1 MDWTYAVIEAT
12 TERAPT
18 DSVSALIDEV
28 RQTSK
33 ETAKHTLRSM
43 EENARQGYWNG
54 SRPPLG
60 YRVVSAEQKGQRIK
74 KRLAVDA
81 VEAELV
87 SRIFRLYAE
96 GEDGS
101 GPLGTKKLALH
112 LNAAG
117 LRTRIGKPFTPKLVH
132 DILTRETYIGRHYF
146 NTEDS
151 RTREPKPRD
160 QWIEVA
166 VESIIDAETFEAVQG
181 SLRALNPKQT
191 PGRVSGSLHLLT
203 GILRCGYCG
212 GAMTMGAGKSG
223 RYKYYR
229 CCTKGRLG
237 PRACAGQSVPMLPT
251 DEAIVRRF
259 QECILDPVVF
269 ESLVEGLRSRIDVDR
284 KESGAS
290 SATRLLAEAEA
301 AVDRLF
307 QLVVTGAIAA
317 DSLDLKRHLETAI
330 ANRDQARSA
339 HAEVLSRTERPLP
352 QPSLARYRALADA

>member
-1 MDWTYAVIEAT
+1 
-12 TERAPT
+12 
-18 DSVSALIDEV
+18 
-28 RQTSK
+28 
-33 ETAKHTLRSM
+33 
-43 EENARQGYWNG
+43 
-54 SRPPLG
+54 
-60 YRVVSAEQKGQRIK
+60 
-74 KRLAVDA
+74 
-81 VEAELV
+81 
-87 SRIFRLYAE
+87 
-96 GEDGS
+96 
-101 GPLGTKKLALH
+101 
-112 LNAAG
+112 
-117 LRTRIGKPFTPKLVH
+117 
-132 DILTRETYIGRHYF
+132 
-146 NTEDS
+146 
-151 RTREPKPRD
+151 
-160 QWIEVA
+160 VA
-166 VESIIDAETFEAVQG
+166 VEPIIDRELFEAVQ
-181 SLRALNPKQT
+181 SRLRELNPKKT
-191 PGRVSGSLHLLT
+191 PGGVSGSPHLLT

-317 DSLDLKRHLETAI
+317 D
-330 ANRDQARSA
+330 
-339 HAEVLSRTERPLP
+339 
-352 QPSLARYRALADA
+352 

>member
-1 MDWTYAVIEAT
+1 
-12 TERAPT
+12 
-18 DSVSALIDEV
+18 
-28 RQTSK
+28 
-33 ETAKHTLRSM
+33 
-43 EENARQGYWNG
+43 
-54 SRPPLG
+54 
-60 YRVVSAEQKGQRIK
+60 
-74 KRLAVDA
+74 
-81 VEAELV
+81 
-87 SRIFRLYAE
+87 
-96 GEDGS
+96 
-101 GPLGTKKLALH
+101 
-112 LNAAG
+112 
-117 LRTRIGKPFTPKLVH
+117 
-132 DILTRETYIGRHYF
+132 
-146 NTEDS
+146 
-151 RTREPKPRD
+151 
-160 QWIEVA
+160 
-166 VESIIDAETFEAVQG
+166 
-181 SLRALNPKQT
+181 
-191 PGRVSGSLHLLT
+191 
-203 GILRCGYCG
+203 
-212 GAMTMGAGKSG
+212 MTMGAGKSG

-352 QPSLARYRALADA
+352 QPSLARYRALADGLKAILQGAAIPARKRAIRTIVDRIEMKGRELRFIGNARKLALLAEKITGAGVIGFMADWRPSGDETDNWEFVARI